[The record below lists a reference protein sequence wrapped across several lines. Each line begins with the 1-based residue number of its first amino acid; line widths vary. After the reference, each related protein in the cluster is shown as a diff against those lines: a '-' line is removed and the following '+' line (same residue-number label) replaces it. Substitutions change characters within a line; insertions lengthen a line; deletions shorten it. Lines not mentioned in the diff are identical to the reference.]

1 MIQSITLQRVLP
13 RVFRGSENE
22 PPVSRS
28 EVWLRDEVTF
38 SRPGSYL
45 VEAESGTGKSSLC
58 SFIYGARTDY
68 DGRILMDGVDIATF
82 GIGRWCELRCRAL
95 AYLPQEMRLF
105 PELTAI
111 DNILIKN
118 RLTDYRTEAEIR
130 AMLDR
135 LELGHKAD
143 TLAGL
148 LSVGQQQRV
157 AIIRALCQPFDF
169 LLVDEPVS
177 HLDARNNA
185 AVAEMIAGEA
195 TAREAAVIAT
205 SVGNKLSLEQY
216 KLLRL

>member
-22 PPVSRS
+22 LPVSRS
-28 EVWLRDEVTF
+28 EIWLRDEVTF
-38 SRPGSYL
+38 SRPGAYL

-68 DGRILMDGVDIATF
+68 DGRILMDGADISTF
-82 GIGRWCELRCRAL
+82 GIDRWCELRCRAL

-111 DNILIKN
+111 DNVLIKN
-118 RLTDYRTEAEIR
+118 RLTDFRTESEIR

-185 AVAEMIAGEA
+185 AVAGMIAGEA
-195 TAREAAVIAT
+195 AAREAAVIAT
-205 SVGNKLSLEQY
+205 SVGNKLSLDQY